1 LQKRERG
8 RDGEIWS
15 RETAKLILM
24 AFTKATLPSIMFGA
38 SMYYWHLRYVLSM
51 FGWITEEEEKVERQ
65 IGLGRIPNEV
75 ADNISWCQVG
85 YSIGCIL

>member
-1 LQKRERG
+1 
-8 RDGEIWS
+8 
-15 RETAKLILM
+15 
-24 AFTKATLPSIMFGA
+24 
-38 SMYYWHLRYVLSM
+38 MYYWHLRYVLSM